1 MRFAHDLTRVKREY
15 ATTPRAGESARVG
28 VRKRVVL
35 VWYTTHAAV
44 EYRDGNRALVAKD
57 KVTRAKFSMTE
68 EQWQRYAYACNC
80 YRGGARQLR
89 YELRKYMSSSTVRR
103 SSSRPARLNL
113 CRYPR

>member
-1 MRFAHDLTRVKREY
+1 MTVPLRRRKRTTTTISMRATKPTVTTMIPHFQEY

-68 EQWQRYAYACNC
+68 EFGSVTPTHETATEEEH
-80 YRGGARQLR
+80 G
-89 YELRKYMSSSTVRR
+89 S
-103 SSSRPARLNL
+103 
-113 CRYPR
+113 

>member
-1 MRFAHDLTRVKREY
+1 MIPHFQEY

-35 VWYTTHAAV
+35 LWYTTHAAV

-68 EQWQRYAYACNC
+68 EFGSVTPTHETATEEEH
-80 YRGGARQLR
+80 GSSDTF
-89 YELRKYMSSSTVRR
+89 ELRKLYE
-103 SSSRPARLNL
+103 LNSAAL
-113 CRYPR
+113 ELETSAAQPVPVP